1 MEYYDNLW
9 WLLTDLVGIFRNG
22 VEILRDIA
30 KIVWTS
36 VKYHRNDMKI
46 IWIIVKICDVVNI
59 LWTSSH
65 RSSHRCENH
74 RENHKNLCFPRKSM
88 VHTGVNTPWELR
100 ENSVGS
106 PSCENNVQWCKILRK
121 YCELLWEWCGN
132 FGKTPRN
139 NLKILCNDEE
149 ILWTVRNIGKIIIK

>member
-1 MEYYDNLW
+1 MGYYDNLW

-36 VKYHRNDMKI
+36 AKYHRNNMKT
-46 IWIIVKICDVVNI
+46 IWNIVKICDVVNI

-74 RENHKNLCFPRKSM
+74 REITKTFVSLGKAWF
-88 VHTGVNTPWELR
+88 TPVWTLR
-100 ENSVGS
+100 ENSVRTPWGRRRVRIMW
-106 PSCENNVQWCKILRK
+106 NDAK
-121 YCELLWEWCGN
+121 YCENMNYCGN
-132 FGKTPRN
+132 
-139 NLKILCNDEE
+139 D
-149 ILWTVRNIGKIIIK
+149 VRISGNTAK